1 MPAEAAAPAA
11 LAAAPCAA
19 WAALGRIAAREPGER
34 AAGEPPLRWAVV
46 GAHPDDEVLGA
57 GALMA
62 RCPPRGILLLTDGAP
77 RDLAWAPAA
86 RRAGLSR
93 EEYAGARREELAAAL
108 EVAGIPPARVYRLE
122 GVDQEVAAELP
133 ALARG
138 LADRLAALAPE
149 LVLTHA
155 YEGGHPDHDAAAFL
169 VRAAAALLARRGA
182 PVPELGE
189 MTSYHAENGRLA
201 IGRFLPPPHW
211 GYAALAGA
219 ASSALA
225 ALADTPPVELALG
238 AAERERKRRMI
249 ACFATQEEVVRP
261 FLPAAA
267 ERFRPA
273 PPCRFD
279 RPPHPGPL
287 LYEQWGF
294 PLDGARFRGLVAGA
308 IRDLDLAEGFAG

>member
-11 LAAAPCAA
+11 LAAAPCEA
-19 WAALGRIAAREPGER
+19 WAALGRIALGRRPER
-34 AAGEPPLRWAVV
+34 PLRWAVV
-46 GAHPDDEVLGA
+46 SAHPDDEILGA

-62 RCPPRGILLLTDGAP
+62 RCPPRAVLLLTDGSP

-93 EEYAGARREELAAAL
+93 EEYARARREELAAAL
-108 EVAGIPPARVYRLE
+108 EVAGIPASRVYRLD
-122 GVDQEVAAELP
+122 GVDQEAAAELP

-138 LADRLAALAPE
+138 LADRLSALAPE
-149 LVLTHA
+149 LVITHA

-201 IGRFLPPPHW
+201 IGQFLPPPHL

-219 ASSALA
+219 SAAAMA
-225 ALADTPPVELALG
+225 ALADMPPVELALG

-249 ACFATQEEVVRP
+249 TCFATQEEVVRP

-287 LYEQWGF
+287 LYEPWGF
-294 PLDGARFRGLVAGA
+294 PIDGARFRDLVRGA
-308 IRDLDLAEGFAG
+308 ADELDLLDLAEGFAG